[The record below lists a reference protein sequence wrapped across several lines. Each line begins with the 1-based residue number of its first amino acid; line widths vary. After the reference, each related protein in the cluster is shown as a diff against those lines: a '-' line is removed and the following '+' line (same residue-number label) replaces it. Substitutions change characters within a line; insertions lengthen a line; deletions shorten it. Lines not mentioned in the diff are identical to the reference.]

1 MADEKPINERVTALE
16 TRMDSVDKKFNE
28 NQSMLKDFF
37 VRFDEHIA
45 DEANADI
52 GIQVAL
58 TKISDKLETTNVT
71 LQEIKEQSAM
81 TTSVVN
87 DAQAAWKTLVAIV
100 AVIASLVSGGWA
112 VYEFSFT
119 HKIDIHETTAL
130 NDIQ

>member
-1 MADEKPINERVTALE
+1 MEPKPINERVSVLE
-16 TRMDSVDKKFNE
+16 SRMDSVDKKFNE

-71 LQEIKEQSAM
+71 LNEIKEQSAM
-81 TTSVVN
+81 TTGIVN
-87 DAQAAWKTLVAIV
+87 DAQATWKTLVVV
-100 AVIASLVSGGWA
+100 ASVLATLVSGGWGI
-112 VYEFSFT
+112 YEYSHHDVPHSEPT
-119 HKIDIHETTAL
+119 K
-130 NDIQ
+130 